1 MAVVLRETGNKTSK
15 KYQTNAAGRENS
27 GEEQGMGREGSG
39 EHITAGLGQPLGK
52 GDISAASAPGT
63 KLVITGLVRAFGAWL
78 CPRLWAVGKE

>member
-1 MAVVLRETGNKTSK
+1 M
-15 KYQTNAAGRENS
+15 
-27 GEEQGMGREGSG
+27 
-39 EHITAGLGQPLGK
+39 AGLGQPLGN